1 MRETGGMISRCACL
15 VALGLF
21 LLVPLQAQIKIHLIG
36 TGGPELTPERSGAS
50 TLIETPAGLF
60 LFDAGR
66 GALDGIYKSR
76 LRPQDVTRVFLTHL
90 HNDHIEGLPTLWLTP
105 WFLVGRQT
113 PLEVWGPPGTAA
125 MIDGMRRMYAHDL
138 QNRPNAVLKREY
150 LDIAVHEIPRPNIP
164 AVIYNV
170 SGVKVTAF
178 TVEHADGDPAFGYRI
193 DAAGRSVL
201 LTGDTTYRDNIVTLA
216 KGVDVLISNVA
227 AATPELEK
235 TAALAPILGK
245 LMRPEQ
251 AASLFRAAAPRMA
264 VYSHVVKKHLPG
276 AQGDQ
281 VVLNRTSAAGYS
293 GPLVMGLDGMT
304 LVIGSSVEVIAPSNS
319 AGLPDFDWPDAKF

>member
-1 MRETGGMISRCACL
+1 MISRSACRF
-15 VALGLF
+15 ALCLL

-36 TGGPELTPERSGAS
+36 TGGPELTPARSGAA
-50 TLIETPAGLF
+50 TLIETPGGLL

-66 GALDGIYKSR
+66 GVLDGIYRSR
-76 LRPQDVTRVFLTHL
+76 VRPQDVTRVFLTHL

-105 WFLVGRQT
+105 WFLLGRRAT
-113 PLEVWGPPGTAA
+113 LEVWGPPGTSA

-138 QNRPNAVLKREY
+138 ANRPNAVLKREY
-150 LDIAVHEIPRPNIP
+150 LDIAVHEVALNKGPS
-164 AVIYNV
+164 VIYNV
-170 SGVKVTAF
+170 SGVKTTAF
-178 TVEHADGDPAFGYRI
+178 SVEHADGDPALGYRV
-193 DAAGRSVL
+193 DAAGRSAV
-201 LTGDTTYRDNIVTLA
+201 LTGDTTYRENIAAVA
-216 KGVDVLISNVA
+216 KGVDVIVSNVA

-251 AASLFRAAAPRMA
+251 AAALFRAAAPRMA

-276 AQGDQ
+276 SPGDQ
-281 VVLNRTSAAGYS
+281 IIVSRTRAAGYT
-293 GPLVMGLDGMT
+293 GPLVMGRDGMT
-304 LVIGSSVEVIAPSNS
+304 LLVGSSVDVVPASNP